1 MLPAS
6 RSFNDLKPGK
16 SLVINPSS
24 PMKKIIA
31 SALLTIICC
40 TAVTQDLPE
49 THLAQ
54 LQPRP
59 EFSSTDDW
67 LIGGYAYK
75 AGVYKGAGPNDLVV
89 TNGLIERCFRIKP
102 SLACYSFRNL
112 VTGQEMVRAVKPEA
126 EITIDGSN
134 VFAGGL
140 DGQFEYGYLKY
151 EWLDSFSAFGS
162 FQLENFTINEIKPH
176 LDWKPVRWIPDYT
189 WPPKGKE
196 LTFNMVGST
205 SVTKDISLQIH
216 YEIYDGIPLVCKW
229 LEITNKSS
237 RQVSIDKVS
246 SEILAVVE
254 EEVSV
259 DKMNQWK
266 TPNLCIA
273 SNYSFMGMTGAS
285 ADRVTNWLT
294 DSTYTSQVNYE
305 RKTPCLLV
313 CRPPIGPG
321 VNLAPGQNYASLH
334 VWELL
339 YDSYDRERKGLAERR
354 LYRTVA
360 PWVLE
365 NPIFLHLTSTDPAV
379 IHEAVEQCKNT
390 GFEMIILSFGSGLNM
405 ESDDSAYI
413 IKFKGIT
420 DYCNRNGIELGGY
433 SLLASRRVNDQ
444 EDVINPATGKTG
456 GAVFGN
462 SPCLESN
469 WGRQYFDNLQHFI
482 DATGFSLLEH
492 DGSYP
497 GDVCASQLHPGH
509 KGLDDSQWKQW
520 EKITDF
526 YAWCRSRD
534 IYLNVPDWY
543 FLAGS
548 NKTGIGYRETNWSL
562 PRDRQLVLGRQNIYD
577 GTWGKTPS
585 MGWTFV
591 PLVEYQG
598 GGEAATLEPLS
609 EHLKEYEAHL
619 FQNFGAGVQACYRGF
634 RLYDTEETRQ
644 LVAKWVDWYK
654 QYRLI
659 LNSDIIHL
667 RRADGRDWDGFMHVN
682 PTLKEKAMVLI
693 FNPLNVAI
701 ERQITLPLYYSGLA
715 GSASI
720 REMQGKISTCK
731 LNAKSEAK
739 VTVKLPPQ
747 GFTWLVVE

>member
-1 MLPAS
+1 
-6 RSFNDLKPGK
+6 
-16 SLVINPSS
+16 
-24 PMKKIIA
+24 MKKIIA
-31 SALLTIICC
+31 FALLSILLYPA
-40 TAVTQDLPE
+40 TAQDNLAYG
-49 THLAQ
+49 LAQ
-54 LQPRP
+54 LHPKP
-59 EFSSTDDW
+59 DFSSTDDW
-67 LIGGYAYK
+67 LISGTVYK
-75 AGVYKGAGPNDLVV
+75 AGVYKGPGPNDLVV
-89 TNGLIERCFRIKP
+89 SNGLIERCFRIKP

-134 VFAGGL
+134 VVAGGL
-140 DGQFEYGYLKY
+140 QGQFEYGYLKY
-151 EWLDSFSAFGS
+151 EWLDSFSASGDFT
-162 FQLENFTINEIKPH
+162 LEGFTVSDIRPSM
-176 LDWKPVRWIPDYT
+176 DWKPVRWIPDHT

-205 SVTKDISLQIH
+205 PITKDISLQIH

-229 LEITNKSS
+229 LEINNKGNS
-237 RQVSIDKVS
+237 QVSVDKVT

-285 ADRVTNWLT
+285 ADRITNWLT

-321 VNLAPGQNYASLH
+321 VNLAPGQNFTSLR

-405 ESDDSAYI
+405 ESYDTAYI
-413 IKFKGIT
+413 SKFKGIT
-420 DYCNRNGIELGGY
+420 NYCKSNGIELGGY
-433 SLLASRRVNDQ
+433 SLLASRRINDQ

-509 KGLDDSQWKQW
+509 KGLNDSQWKQW
-520 EKITDF
+520 EKITAF

-644 LVAKWVDWYK
+644 LVVKWVDWYK

-682 PTLKEKAMVLI
+682 PTLKEKAMVLL
-693 FNPLNVAI
+693 FNPLNAAM
-701 ERQITLPLYYSGLA
+701 ERQITLPLYYTGLT
-715 GSASI
+715 GYASI
-720 REMQGKISTCK
+720 REMHGKASTFK

-739 VTVKLPPQ
+739 VTVKLPPG